1 MLIHQGRDGLVPDL
15 ECNQVSGDA
24 LAQAGAYFNRHSRS
38 ELSFNRKD
46 FHMKNLKIVLP
57 LALLAASSA
66 AAFAGPMVLN
76 MSGLGDQESIL
87 NYFNGGFGGNGGGPG
102 PADGIVFS
110 SNSLAIISGSQG
122 GTGNLDNN
130 PSGGPVAFFLSGAA
144 DTMNV
149 AAGFTTGFSFFYSA
163 TVAGS
168 VTVWSGVNGTGTELA
183 DIALNPNTPGAA
195 CPSGDIFGYC
205 EWDPVGVTFSGTA
218 ESVNFG
224 GSADRIAFDEIT
236 VGSQTAGGSPVV
248 PEPSS
253 LLLLGTGLIGFA
265 GHLGRR
271 FGRKA

>member
-1 MLIHQGRDGLVPDL
+1 L
-15 ECNQVSGDA
+15 
-24 LAQAGAYFNRHSRS
+24 
-38 ELSFNRKD
+38 FNRKD
-46 FHMKNLKIVLP
+46 YRMKNLKVALP

-66 AAFAGPMVLN
+66 AAFAGPVVLN
-76 MSGLGDQESIL
+76 MSGLQDQEPIL
-87 NYFNGGFGGNGGGPG
+87 NYFNGGLGGNGSGPG

-110 SNSLAIISGSQG
+110 SNSLAVISQSQG
-122 GTGNLDNN
+122 GMGNFDNN
-130 PSGGPVAFFLSGAA
+130 PSGGPIAFFLSGAA

-163 TVAGS
+163 TEAGS

-183 DIALNPNTPGAA
+183 DLPLNANTPGSG
-195 CPSGDIFGYC
+195 CPSGDIFSYC

-224 GSADRIAFDEIT
+224 GSANLIGFDEIT
-236 VGSQTAGGSPVV
+236 VGSESAGGGPSPVI

-265 GHLGRR
+265 ANLGRR
-271 FGRKA
+271 FARKA